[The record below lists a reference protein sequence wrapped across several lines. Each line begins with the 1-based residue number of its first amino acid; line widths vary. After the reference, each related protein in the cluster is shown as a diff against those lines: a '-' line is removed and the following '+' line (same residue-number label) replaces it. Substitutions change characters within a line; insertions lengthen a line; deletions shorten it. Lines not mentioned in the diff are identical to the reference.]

1 MDTTYKNDR
10 TNLEKLFESGCN
22 YYEAGDKAKALNIW
36 KEAAELGY
44 PKAQHFVAVCYH
56 SGIGTEKDKT
66 KALEWYRKAAAQ
78 NHPQSVCYLAKFYAE
93 GIAGV
98 ERNTDEAIRLWKKA
112 AELGDKEA
120 KFILGNTYYYGTYVE
135 QDREEAIRWYRK
147 SAQQLF
153 LRAINRMHELGEWI
167 FDPNETD
174 AWFGTTLFEHP
185 VILLPQS

>member
-10 TNLEKLFESGCN
+10 TNLEKLFESGWNC
-22 YYEAGDKAKALNIW
+22 YEAGDKAKALAIW

-66 KALEWYRKAAAQ
+66 KALEWYRKAVAQ
-78 NHPQSVCYLAKFYAE
+78 NYPQSVCYLAKFYAE

-98 ERNTDEAIRLWKKA
+98 ERDTDEAIRLWKKA

-167 FDPNETD
+167 FDPNETE
-174 AWFGTTLFEHP
+174 AWFGTTLFDHP